1 MDEELLTRRFEIESK
16 VFFLDLKKNPGGLYL
31 KITEK
36 SGDKRNFII
45 IPERGI
51 EEFYSELGKFVEEK
65 KELR

>member
-16 VFFLDLKKNPGGLYL
+16 VFFLDLKKNPNGLYL
-31 KITEK
+31 KITER

-45 IPERGI
+45 IPEKGI